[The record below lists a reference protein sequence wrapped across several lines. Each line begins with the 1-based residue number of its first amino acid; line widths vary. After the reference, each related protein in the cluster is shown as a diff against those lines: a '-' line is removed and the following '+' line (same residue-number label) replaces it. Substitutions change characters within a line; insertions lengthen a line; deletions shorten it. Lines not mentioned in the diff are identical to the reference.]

1 MVITSDSAS
10 VESQVDA
17 VPALSVVNV
26 SKSFPGMNALK
37 GLNLDVIGGEIRSL
51 IGGNGSG
58 KSTFIKI
65 LSGYHRPDVGGEIRI
80 NGEVLHVGHPKA
92 SYRLGARFVH
102 QDLGL
107 VNDCSVMDNLFL
119 GSGFITRLGTI
130 RGRLASQR
138 AQSALEIVGLDVDV
152 RKPVEVLSAVEKTG
166 VAVARALN
174 GSDEFPIRLLVLDE
188 PTATLPAQEVEVLLR
203 MVQSVAKSGVAVLYV
218 THRLE
223 EVFRISK
230 QVTIL
235 RNGSHVATVPIEGL
249 SRAEL
254 LNYVVGSDFVE
265 VKKDG
270 SAVATSSGGPAI
282 SVQGL
287 CARGLVDVTFDVAPG
302 EIVGISG
309 VTGSGREMLNSAIF
323 GAVSRQ
329 AGEVKAGTMVIP
341 ARRPD
346 IAIRAGV
353 VFMPSDRRVH
363 GGLMEMSAAQNCT
376 ITSLK
381 EFSKYFTIRQKKELA
396 ETTLWSERMDVR
408 PRNAFTQRLAL
419 FSGGNQQKIL
429 LAKWLRLN
437 PRVLLLEEPTQGVD
451 IAAKAIIHG
460 RLMDAAKSGASLVIS
475 SADVDELVALCSR
488 ILILREGRLVASL
501 SGETLNVGAVIRESL
516 MAKTAGLRTQDP
528 LSTWDEK

>member
-1 MVITSDSAS
+1 MVIASDSAG
-10 VESQVDA
+10 VESKVGLP
-17 VPALSVVNV
+17 PALSVVNV

-37 GLNLDVIGGEIRSL
+37 GLNLDVEGGEIRSL
-51 IGGNGSG
+51 VGGNGSG

-65 LSGYHRPDVGGEIRI
+65 LSGYHRPDAGGEIRI
-80 NGEVLHVGHPKA
+80 NGELLHVGHPKV

-130 RGRLASQR
+130 RSRQAWQR
-138 AQSALEIVGLDVDV
+138 AKSALEIVGLDVDV
-152 RKPVEVLSAVEKTG
+152 RKPVEQLSAVEKTG
-166 VAVARALN
+166 IAVARALN
-174 GSDEFPIRLLVLDE
+174 SSDEFPIRLLVLDE

-203 MVQSVAKSGVAVLYV
+203 MVESVASSGVAVLYV
-218 THRLE
+218 THRFE
-223 EVFRISK
+223 EVFKISK

-235 RNGSHVATVPIEGL
+235 RNGIHVATVPIDGL

-270 SAVATSSGGPAI
+270 SAASVSSEGPAI
-282 SVQGL
+282 SVRGL
-287 CARGLVDVTFDVAPG
+287 YARGLADVSFDVLPG
-302 EIVGISG
+302 EVVGISG

-329 AGEVKAGTMVIP
+329 AGEVKAGATVIP
-341 ARRPD
+341 PRRPD
-346 IAIRAGV
+346 VAIRAGV

-381 EFSKYFTIRQKKELA
+381 SFSKHFTIRQKKELA
-396 ETTLWSERMDVR
+396 ETALWSERMDVR

-429 LAKWLRLN
+429 LAKWLRLS

-460 RLMDAAKSGASLVIS
+460 RLMDAAKNGASLVIS

-501 SGETLNVGAVIRESL
+501 SGESLNVGDVIRESL
-516 MAKTAGLRTQDP
+516 MAKNASLGTQP
-528 LSTWDEK
+528 SSSTWDEK